1 MVCGSRTIPKG
12 EVMSNP
18 NEPNVSSD
26 WDVGAEDAALLDAF
40 ESGGFGALQ
49 EAEEM
54 DAKANEELVA
64 NAVNDLVSES
74 LPKSEE
80 PVEEAESNLD
90 EDEEAVESGNEE
102 SSESTDEEE
111 EAEFFFVDG
120 PRGKKIQ
127 VPTKPD
133 QNTLAKMA
141 QAADRAKL
149 FQSQLDKQKHE
160 METLQSDMEVYKE
173 ESDLFRK
180 LEELSDDL
188 DLNDPSSF
196 NKVIRVMTNDEIDMD
211 ALIDAAIAERDELIE
226 MTDDQ
231 IAVVEK
237 VKELRRRERDIKKQE
252 LRHER
257 ERERAAAEDQRSSQ
271 RAQRDMINNAL
282 LKYDVRGKLGDQARE
297 NGIMER
303 AWHESLRKMTAVD
316 ESGNP
321 VYGKLTPEIVEEI
334 IKGEI
339 QFFAGPSK
347 AEVTKQVDK
356 AVKRKRASSTK
367 KVQDAIAPNRGGMR
381 KQISSRAQLEEMS
394 LDDVFANLDN
404 LDFDF

>member
-1 MVCGSRTIPKG
+1 
-12 EVMSNP
+12 MSNP
-18 NEPNVSSD
+18 DEPNVSND

-74 LPKSEE
+74 LSKSEE

-127 VPTKPD
+127 VPLKPD

-160 METLQSDMEVYKE
+160 MENLQSDMEVYKE

-196 NKVIRVMTNDEIDMD
+196 NKVIRVMTNDEVDMD

-237 VKELRRRERDIKKQE
+237 VKELRRREREIKKQE

-257 ERERAAAEDQRSSQ
+257 DRERAAAEDQQRSS

-316 ESGNP
+316 GSGNP
-321 VYGKLTPEIVEEI
+321 IYGKLTPEIVEEI

>member
-1 MVCGSRTIPKG
+1 
-12 EVMSNP
+12 MSNP

-133 QNTLAKMA
+133 QDTLAKMA

-196 NKVIRVMTNDEIDMD
+196 NKVIRVMTNDEVDMD

-257 ERERAAAEDQRSSQ
+257 DRERAAAEDQRSSQ

-347 AEVTKQVDK
+347 TEVTKQVDK

>member
-1 MVCGSRTIPKG
+1 
-12 EVMSNP
+12 MSNP

-64 NAVNDLVSES
+64 EAVNDLVSEN
-74 LPKSEE
+74 LPESEE

-90 EDEEAVESGNEE
+90 EDEEAVKSGNEE

-160 METLQSDMEVYKE
+160 MENLQSDMEVYKE

-188 DLNDPSSF
+188 DVSDPSTF

-231 IAVVEK
+231 IAVIEK
-237 VKELRRRERDIKKQE
+237 VKELKRRERDIKKQE

-381 KQISSRAQLEEMS
+381 KQITSRAQLEEMDF
-394 LDDVFANLDN
+394 DDVFANLDN
-404 LDFDF
+404 LDLDF

>member
-1 MVCGSRTIPKG
+1 
-12 EVMSNP
+12 MSNP
-18 NEPNVSSD
+18 NEPNVSDD

-64 NAVNDLVSES
+64 NAVNDLVSEN
-74 LPKSEE
+74 LPESEE

-90 EDEEAVESGNEE
+90 EDEEAEESGNEE

-133 QNTLAKMA
+133 QDTLAKMA

-188 DLNDPSSF
+188 DVSDPSTF

-231 IAVVEK
+231 IAVIEK
-237 VKELRRRERDIKKQE
+237 VKELKRRERDIKKQE

-257 ERERAAAEDQRSSQ
+257 ERERAAAEDQRASQ

-282 LKYDVRGKLGDQARE
+282 LKHDVRGKLGDQARE

-381 KQISSRAQLEEMS
+381 KQITSRAQLEEMD

-404 LDFDF
+404 LDLDF

>member
-1 MVCGSRTIPKG
+1 
-12 EVMSNP
+12 MSNP
-18 NEPNVSSD
+18 NEPSVSND

-40 ESGGFGALQ
+40 ESNGFGALQ

-54 DAKANEELVA
+54 DAKASEELVA
-64 NAVNDLVSES
+64 NAVNDLVSEN

-80 PVEEAESNLD
+80 PVEKTESNLD
-90 EDEEAVESGNEE
+90 EDDEAEESGSEE
-102 SSESTDEEE
+102 SNESTDEEE
-111 EAEFFFVDG
+111 ESEFFFVDG

-127 VPTKPD
+127 VPRNPD

-160 METLQSDMEVYKE
+160 MENMKEEMGTFKE

-180 LEELSDDL
+180 LEDIADDL

-196 NKVIRVMTNDEIDMD
+196 NTVIRVLTDDEIDMD
-211 ALIDAAIAERDELIE
+211 SLIDAAIAERDDLIE

-231 IAVVEK
+231 IAVIEK
-237 VKELRRRERDIKKQE
+237 TKELRRREREIKKQE

-257 ERERAAAEDQRSSQ
+257 ERQRAAVEDQQRSS

-282 LKYDVRGKLGDQARE
+282 LKYDIRGKLGDQARE

-316 ESGNP
+316 EAGNP
-321 VYGKLTPEIVEEI
+321 VYGTLTSDIVEEI

-339 QFFAGPSK
+339 EFFAGPSRN
-347 AEVTKQVDK
+347 EVSKQVDK

-381 KQISSRAQLEEMS
+381 KQITSRTQLEEMS
-394 LDDVFANLDN
+394 LDDVFDNFDN

>member
-1 MVCGSRTIPKG
+1 
-12 EVMSNP
+12 MSNP

-49 EAEEM
+49 EAEEI

-64 NAVNDLVSES
+64 EAVNDLVSEN
-74 LPKSEE
+74 LPESEE

-90 EDEEAVESGNEE
+90 EDEEAEESGNEE

-133 QNTLAKMA
+133 QDTLAKMA

-160 METLQSDMEVYKE
+160 MENLQSDMEVYKE

-188 DLNDPSSF
+188 DVSDPSTF

-231 IAVVEK
+231 IAVIEK
-237 VKELRRRERDIKKQE
+237 VKELKRRERDIKKQE

-257 ERERAAAEDQRSSQ
+257 DRERAAAEDQRSSQ

-282 LKYDVRGKLGDQARE
+282 LKHDVRGKLGDQARE

-381 KQISSRAQLEEMS
+381 KQITSRAQLEEMD
-394 LDDVFANLDN
+394 LDDVFANLYSLD
-404 LDFDF
+404 LDF

>member
-1 MVCGSRTIPKG
+1 
-12 EVMSNP
+12 MSNP
-18 NEPNVSSD
+18 NEPNVSND

-257 ERERAAAEDQRSSQ
+257 ERERAAAEDQQRSS

-282 LKYDVRGKLGDQARE
+282 LKHDVRGKLGDQARE

-316 ESGNP
+316 GSGNP
-321 VYGKLTPEIVEEI
+321 IYGKLTPEIVEEI

>member
-1 MVCGSRTIPKG
+1 
-12 EVMSNP
+12 MSNP

-49 EAEEM
+49 EAEEI

-64 NAVNDLVSES
+64 EAVNDLVSEN
-74 LPKSEE
+74 LPESEE

-90 EDEEAVESGNEE
+90 EDEEAEESENEE

-133 QNTLAKMA
+133 QDTLAKMA

-160 METLQSDMEVYKE
+160 MENLQSDMEVYKE

-188 DLNDPSSF
+188 DVSDPSTF

-231 IAVVEK
+231 IAVIEK
-237 VKELRRRERDIKKQE
+237 VKELKRRERDIKKQE

-257 ERERAAAEDQRSSQ
+257 DRERAAAEDQRSSQ

-282 LKYDVRGKLGDQARE
+282 LKHDVRGKLGDQARE

-381 KQISSRAQLEEMS
+381 KQITSRAQLEEMD
-394 LDDVFANLDN
+394 LDDVFANLDSLD
-404 LDFDF
+404 LDF

>member
-1 MVCGSRTIPKG
+1 
-12 EVMSNP
+12 MSNP

-49 EAEEM
+49 EAEEI

-64 NAVNDLVSES
+64 EAVNDLVSEN
-74 LPKSEE
+74 LPESEE

-90 EDEEAVESGNEE
+90 EDEEAEESGNEE

-133 QNTLAKMA
+133 QDTLAKMA

-160 METLQSDMEVYKE
+160 MENLQSDMEVYKE

-188 DLNDPSSF
+188 DVSDPSTF

-231 IAVVEK
+231 IAVIEK
-237 VKELRRRERDIKKQE
+237 VKELKRRERDIKKQE

-257 ERERAAAEDQRSSQ
+257 DRERAAAEDQRSSQ

-282 LKYDVRGKLGDQARE
+282 LKHDVRGKLGDQARE

-381 KQISSRAQLEEMS
+381 KQITSRAQLEEMD
-394 LDDVFANLDN
+394 LDDVFANLDSLD
-404 LDFDF
+404 LDF

>member
-1 MVCGSRTIPKG
+1 
-12 EVMSNP
+12 MSNP

-90 EDEEAVESGNEE
+90 EDEEAVESGNEK

-188 DLNDPSSF
+188 DVSDPSTF

-231 IAVVEK
+231 IAVIEK
-237 VKELRRRERDIKKQE
+237 VKELKRRERDIKKQE

-257 ERERAAAEDQRSSQ
+257 DRERAAAEDQKRSS

-316 ESGNP
+316 GSGNP
-321 VYGKLTPEIVEEI
+321 IYGKLTPEIVEEI

>member
-1 MVCGSRTIPKG
+1 
-12 EVMSNP
+12 MSNP

-64 NAVNDLVSES
+64 NAVNDLVSEN
-74 LPKSEE
+74 LPESEE

-127 VPTKPD
+127 VPLKPD
-133 QNTLAKMA
+133 QDTLAKMA

-188 DLNDPSSF
+188 DVSDPSTF

-237 VKELRRRERDIKKQE
+237 VKELRRREREIKKQE

-257 ERERAAAEDQRSSQ
+257 ERERAAAEDQRASQ

-282 LKYDVRGKLGDQARE
+282 LKHDVRGKLGDQARE

-316 ESGNP
+316 GSGNP
-321 VYGKLTPEIVEEI
+321 IYGKLTPEIVEEI

-381 KQISSRAQLEEMS
+381 KQITSRAQLEEMD
-394 LDDVFANLDN
+394 LDDVFANLDSLD
-404 LDFDF
+404 LDF